1 MPRHWKNCCD
11 GDRCD
16 RRSKKLGN
24 SPFNFFGGN
33 CLFSS
38 AKSQLGTFL
47 AAVFAELDLLNG
59 GDLYDAEGVR
69 TRPRAFIDRH
79 RARRRSYMA
88 SRNSIRD
95 KLRESPYTSPAID
108 VEAHRL
114 VFPQET
120 FGFTLL
126 T

>member
-1 MPRHWKNCCD
+1 MVIAAIVD
-11 GDRCD
+11 L
-16 RRSKKLGN
+16 RSSVTAL
-24 SPFNFFGGN
+24 S
-33 CLFSS
+33 
-38 AKSQLGTFL
+38 TFL
-47 AAVFAELDLLNG
+47 AETASLVGQISARHFSRRRLCRAG
-59 GDLYDAEGVR
+59 SFDLYDAEGVR
-69 TRPRAFIDRH
+69 RRPRAFIDRH

-88 SRNSIRD
+88 SRNSLRD
-95 KLRESPYTSPAID
+95 KLREPTYTSPAIG